1 MFSRPIQPIP
11 SAPNIFFLPKRSNST
26 WIFFTSTW
34 GHVDVFYMSSYTLG
48 LPYRVFLIFT
58 ISPHFSSLAV
68 SLCWASSSISG
79 REVMISR
86 CTPKGATLT
95 TSSSWEQRSWN
106 GNRESSTLQYQT
118 HFSTQHYTWH
128 TFPLTMLSSHL
139 SWFRISCGISWYS
152 LSPRPLKWER
162 DRDWYTAWH
171 NVWVWLFTSTRKV
184 VYSLDIACIIHV
196 LS

>member
-1 MFSRPIQPIP
+1 M
-11 SAPNIFFLPKRSNST
+11 
-26 WIFFTSTW
+26 
-34 GHVDVFYMSSYTLG
+34 
-48 LPYRVFLIFT
+48 
-58 ISPHFSSLAV
+58 

-106 GNRESSTLQYQT
+106 GNRESSTLQYQRY
-118 HFSTQHYTWH
+118 FSTQHYTWH
-128 TFPLTMLSSHL
+128 TFPLTMWSSHL

-152 LSPRPLKWER
+152 LSPRPLKWEW

-171 NVWVWLFTSTRKV
+171 NVWVCDCSQAPGRWSTHSTLPV
-184 VYSLDIACIIHV
+184 SSMYSVSFCSSTLATEGCMYSTPSSSRIK
-196 LS
+196 LSSPAERILHTIKCLQL

>member
-1 MFSRPIQPIP
+1 MHLTFFFCLKRVIPLEFFSP
-11 SAPNIFFLPKRSNST
+11 FKST
-26 WIFFTSTW
+26 WWYCFFFWNIKNTSSCTP
-34 GHVDVFYMSSYTLG
+34 G
-48 LPYRVFLIFT
+48 LPYRLCL

-95 TSSSWEQRSWN
+95 TSNSWEQRSWN

-118 HFSTQHYTWH
+118 YFSTQRY
-128 TFPLTMLSSHL
+128 TFPLTMWSSHL

-152 LSPRPLKWER
+152 LSPRPLKWEW
-162 DRDWYTAWH
+162 DRDW
-171 NVWVWLFTSTRKV
+171 
-184 VYSLDIACIIHV
+184 
-196 LS
+196 